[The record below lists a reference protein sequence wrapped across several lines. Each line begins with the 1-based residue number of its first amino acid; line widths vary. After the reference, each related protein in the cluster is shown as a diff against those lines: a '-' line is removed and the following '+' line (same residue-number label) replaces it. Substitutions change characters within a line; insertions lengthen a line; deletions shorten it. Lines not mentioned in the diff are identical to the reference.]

1 MAYITIDDVRDEGF
15 AACDFQDRR
24 VTKAIAQ
31 AQAFIERITGQWF
44 EARELTIQTD
54 GWANFEHLLDV
65 PIISV
70 FEMRFRNNDGS
81 APHIVDPAEY
91 AVYNRHVS
99 QGLLNPD
106 DRQNPLIA
114 FKRFGDDSVH
124 RHDVTRVSRAFPEF
138 SRFFERNKQ
147 NVQVQGVFG
156 FTDPDYTA
164 GRTVASDAGDSI
176 TAPNTIV
183 MTNGAFTN
191 LDIGSTPT
199 VAGSVSNDGAVT
211 IRRVL
216 NATTIE
222 VAETLVTEG
231 SGFTLTVPTFPQGG
245 VTPVEIKRATTL
257 LAAKRLGKIAFEDPV
272 EDAISGGRVR
282 RMKVRDQEI
291 QFSAD
296 SRVANGEAVW
306 SGDPEIDSILATY
319 MRPPRIGA
327 A

>member
-1 MAYITIDDVRDEGF
+1 MAYISIDDLRDEGF
-15 AACDFQDRR
+15 PSCDFPDRR
-24 VTKAIAQ
+24 ANKAIKQ

-44 EARELTIQTD
+44 EPRELTLTLD
-54 GWANFEHLLDV
+54 GWANFEHVMDV

-70 FEMRFRNNDGS
+70 FELRFRNNDGT

-91 AVYNRHVS
+91 AVYNRHLS

-106 DRQNPLIA
+106 DRQNPLLA
-114 FKRFGDDSVH
+114 FKRFGDDSIH

-156 FTDPDYTA
+156 FTDPDFTA
-164 GRTVASDAGDSI
+164 GRTVASDGGDSI

-183 MTNGAFTN
+183 MTNGAFTSR
-191 LDIGSTPT
+191 DIGTTPAI
-199 VAGSVSNDGAVT
+199 AGSAANDGTVT
-211 IRRVL
+211 VRRII

-231 SGFTLTVPTFPQGG
+231 SGFTLVLPTFPQGG
-245 VTPVEIKRATTL
+245 VTPEEIKRATLL

-296 SRVANGEAVW
+296 TRVANGEAIW
-306 SGDPEIDSILATY
+306 SGDPEIDTILASY